1 MKTFSR
7 ESNSRTIMHREW
19 RFANDA
25 RLDFHVDGIYMKGLS
40 TTMDDRAVP
49 VNEIIK
55 ERGQRAAEKSHN
67 R

>member
-1 MKTFSR
+1 
-7 ESNSRTIMHREW
+7 MHREW